1 MLQINIL
8 DIVLLVILLFF
19 GIKGLFRGL
28 VQEVAGLL
36 GVAAGIVLA
45 RTFGASLAPVLT
57 NYGVSSSFS
66 PLLSMALLF
75 RAGVFVMGLLA
86 HILHNL
92 LESAFAGG
100 IDRFLG
106 LFAGL
111 AKGLLFAGLIG
122 YIAVRLSPPWI
133 LSNSRRYCRH
143 SWISSR
149 PLPVRSISISPN
161 TDTTAPRLPLGV
173 QHERTGTAPS
183 FPERHRPAYRP

>member
-1 MLQINIL
+1 MFQINML
-8 DIVLLVILLFF
+8 DCVLLVILLFF
-19 GIKGLFRGL
+19 GVKGLIRGL

-36 GVAAGIVLA
+36 GVAAGILLA
-45 RTFGASLAPVLT
+45 RTFGTSLAPILT
-57 NYGVSSSFS
+57 QYGVSSSFS

-75 RAGVFVMGLLA
+75 LAGVFLVGIIA

-122 YIAVRLSPPWI
+122 YIAVRLVPEMTIVKQSQVLPP
-133 LSNSRRYCRH
+133 LM
-143 SWISSR
+143 
-149 PLPVRSISISPN
+149 
-161 TDTTAPRLPLGV
+161 
-173 QHERTGTAPS
+173 S
-183 FPERHRPAYRP
+183 FIQALAGSLDLNIPKL

>member
-1 MLQINIL
+1 MFQINML
-8 DIVLLVILLFF
+8 DCVLLVILLFF
-19 GIKGLFRGL
+19 GMKGLIRGL

-36 GVAAGIVLA
+36 GVAAGILLA
-45 RTFGASLAPVLT
+45 RTFGTSLAPILT
-57 NYGVSSSFS
+57 QYGVSSSFS

-75 RAGVFVMGLLA
+75 LAGVFLVGIIA

-122 YIAVRLSPPWI
+122 YIAVRLVPEMTIVKQSQVLPP
-133 LSNSRRYCRH
+133 LM
-143 SWISSR
+143 
-149 PLPVRSISISPN
+149 
-161 TDTTAPRLPLGV
+161 
-173 QHERTGTAPS
+173 S
-183 FPERHRPAYRP
+183 FIQALAGSLDLNIPKL